1 MNGLCG
7 GRWWLAGLVAMVGCL
22 LSDHAGVAQDDDP
35 PPPNEPAEQVE
46 EDRSGEFVAARV
58 RVPLPITGS
67 VDANIKNSLQNL
79 LARVSGDG
87 ERPTVVLEFT
97 VDAGKSARGSEFE
110 RSLSLARFLTSRP
123 MSQLKTVAYVQ
134 GSLQGHAVLVPLACE
149 QLIMHP
155 EAEIGSAG
163 IDEENIPE
171 TIRLAYEEIAG
182 YRNVLPV
189 PMALAMLDQD
199 QQLFLVNDQRFED
212 GAEYERL
219 KAAGEVAKSDRIVAR
234 GEPLLLT
241 GRDLRQRYNL
251 IGDLA
256 EDHGQLAERLKVPEE
271 QLRRDF
277 GMDRDWK
284 PVHIELHGPISNR
297 MVQRVTLMIQS
308 AIEGG
313 ANFLLL
319 EVDSSGGD
327 PIACENLVN
336 FLISQPQEVHRV
348 AFIPR
353 EAAGNASLVA
363 FACHEVV
370 VGPDATIGG
379 EGGYTYT
386 AAGREDLRRFLQR
399 VAAKS
404 GRNWSIW
411 AAMSDPEL
419 EVFTYQRKGSASR
432 RFLSSEE
439 AEGLR
444 EPELWQRDA
453 EITQPG
459 QPLRLTGQQ
468 AFDLGIANSLA
479 SDLEEVARGYALP
492 DRIETP
498 RSNWAHELIEV
509 LSSPSLAFFCLFLGV
524 LALMSELKAPG
535 VGIPG
540 FLAALCFGLF
550 FWSKFLN
557 GTAGWLEVML
567 FLGGIVFIL
576 MEVLILPGFGVFGL
590 GGGLMVI
597 AGIVLAMQTFIWPTT
612 DYELDQIPYSLASVL
627 VLFGALVSGML
638 FIKHLLPH
646 TPLLNQTM
654 LGTMDAEEAELR
666 GRREMIVDLS
676 HLIGKQGTTL
686 TPLRPAGKA
695 RFGNE
700 IINVSSDGD
709 IIDRDALVVVK
720 SVRGNYAMVRGVAT
734 PETNS

>member
-7 GRWWLAGLVAMVGCL
+7 GRWWLMGLVAVVGCMF
-22 LSDHAGVAQDDDP
+22 SDHTGKAQDDDP
-35 PPPNEPAEQVE
+35 PPQQKPADQADEEP
-46 EDRSGEFVAARV
+46 RSELLAARIQ
-58 RVPLPITGS
+58 VPLPITGS

-97 VDAGKSARGSEFE
+97 VDPAKSSRGSEFE

-163 IDEENIPE
+163 IDDENIPE

-199 QQLFLVNDQRFED
+199 KQLFLVNDQRFED
-212 GAEYERL
+212 GEEYERL
-219 KAAGEVAKSDRIVAR
+219 KEAGEVAKSDRIVGR
-234 GEPLLLT
+234 GEQLMLT

-256 EDHGQLAERLKVPEE
+256 EDHGQLAERLKVPAE
-271 QLRRDF
+271 QLRHDF

-336 FLISQPQEVHRV
+336 YLISQPQEIHRV
-348 AFIPR
+348 AFIPN
-353 EAAGNASLVA
+353 EASGNASLVP

-370 VGPDATIGG
+370 VGPDAKIGG
-379 EGGYTYT
+379 EGGYTYSE
-386 AAGREDLRRFLQR
+386 AGRDDLRRFLQR
-399 VAAKS
+399 IAAKT

-419 EVFTYQRKGSASR
+419 EVFAYQRQGSASR
-432 RFLSSEE
+432 RFLSLEE

-444 EPELWQRDA
+444 EPERWQRGA
-453 EITQPG
+453 EITEPG
-459 QPLRLTGQQ
+459 RPLQLTGQQ
-468 AFDLGIANSLA
+468 AFDFGIANSLA
-479 SDLEEVARGYALP
+479 SDLEELARGYALP
-492 DRIETP
+492 DRIESP

-509 LSSPSLAFFCLFLGV
+509 LASPSLAFFCLFLGV
-524 LALMSELKAPG
+524 FALMSELKAPG
-535 VGIPG
+535 VGVPG
-540 FLAALCFGLF
+540 FIAALCFGLF
-550 FWSKFLN
+550 FWSRFLN

-567 FLGGIVFIL
+567 FLGGVIFIL

-590 GGGLMVI
+590 GGAFMVI
-597 AGIVLAMQTFIWPTT
+597 AGVVLAMQTFIWPTT

-627 VLFGALVSGML
+627 VVFGALVTGML

-646 TPLLNQTM
+646 TPFLNQTM
-654 LGTMDAEEAELR
+654 LGTMDQEEAELR

-676 HLIGKQGTTL
+676 HLIGQQGTTL

-720 SVRGNYAMVRGVAT
+720 SVRGNYAMVRSVT
-734 PETNS
+734 